1 LEASHQKQIAL
12 WLFIC
17 CFMVAGM
24 VVIGGL
30 TRLTG
35 SGLSM
40 VNWSPILGWFPPMS
54 QEEWQTVFAHY
65 QKSPEFMAVNF
76 DMDVEGFKGIFW
88 LEFIHRLFGRTIGL
102 VFLFPFLYFLFR
114 KRIASNLKPKL
125 VFMFIL
131 GGLQG
136 GMGWYM
142 VKSGLVDDPHVSQYR
157 LTAHLG
163 LAVLIYAYMMWVGLG
178 LYNSQNSGATTQ
190 PPGLSAISTTV
201 TYLILLTLLSGG
213 FVAGLDAGMTYN
225 TFPLMDGDWIP
236 EGYMPMEPA
245 IMSIFEDV
253 ATVQWNHR
261 LLAMLTLLS
270 ITAFGIYALKH
281 DLSDNNK
288 KIVKLLL
295 AMVVIQVLLGIF
307 TLLYL
312 VPVALASLHQTGALF
327 LFTISLVLTHRIK
340 Y

>member
-1 LEASHQKQIAL
+1 
-12 WLFIC
+12 
-17 CFMVAGM
+17 MVAGM

-40 VNWSPILGWFPPMS
+40 VTWSPILGWFPPMN
-54 QEEWQTVFAHY
+54 QEEWLTVFSHY

-114 KRIASNLKPKL
+114 KQIASNLKPKL

-142 VKSGLVDDPHVSQYR
+142 VKSGLIDDPRVSQYR

-163 LAVLIYAYMMWVGLG
+163 LAILIYAYMLWVGLG
-178 LYNSQNSGATTQ
+178 LYNNSKNSSASYKY
-190 PPGLSAISTTV
+190 PGLSIVSTSL
-201 TYLILLTLLSGG
+201 TYLILITLLSGG
-213 FVAGLDAGMTYN
+213 FVAGLDAGLTYN
-225 TFPLMDGDWIP
+225 TFPLMDGEWIP

-245 IMSIFEDV
+245 ILSMFEDV

-261 LLAMLTLLS
+261 LLAMITLLS
-270 ITAFGIYALKH
+270 VIGFGFYALKLE
-281 DLSDNNK
+281 LSNNI
-288 KIVKLLL
+288 KIIIKLLL
-295 AMVVIQVLLGIF
+295 AMVVVQVLLGIF
-307 TLLYL
+307 TLLL
-312 VPVALASLHQTGALF
+312 TVPIALASIHQTGALV

>member
-1 LEASHQKQIAL
+1 
-12 WLFIC
+12 
-17 CFMVAGM
+17 MVAGM

-40 VNWSPILGWFPPMS
+40 VNWAPFLGWLPPMS
-54 QEEWQTVFAHY
+54 PQEWQDVFSHY

-102 VFLFPFLYFLFR
+102 VFLFPFLYFLYQ
-114 KRIASNLKPKL
+114 KRIAGNLKPKL

-142 VKSGLVDDPHVSQYR
+142 VKSGLVDDPRVSQYR

-163 LAVLIYAYMMWVGLG
+163 LAVLIYAYMMWVALG
-178 LYNSQNSGATTQ
+178 LYFNSEQNSQPNRQ
-190 PPGLSAISTTV
+190 FLNLSTLSTSL

-213 FVAGLDAGMTYN
+213 FVAGLDAGMIYN

-236 EGYMPMEPA
+236 DGYMPMEPA
-245 IMSIFEDV
+245 ILSIFEDV
-253 ATVQWNHR
+253 TTVQWNHR
-261 LLAMLTLLS
+261 LLAMMTLFS
-270 ITAFGIYALKH
+270 VTGFGLYALRLE
-281 DLSDNNK
+281 LSDGVK
-288 KIVKLLL
+288 TVIKLLL
-295 AMVVIQVLLGIF
+295 GMVVIQVLLGIF
-307 TLLYL
+307 TLIYV
-312 VPVALASLHQTGALF
+312 VPIALASLHQTGALI
-327 LFTISLVLTHRIK
+327 LFTISLILTHRIK
-340 Y
+340 C

>member
-1 LEASHQKQIAL
+1 
-12 WLFIC
+12 
-17 CFMVAGM
+17 MVAGM

-40 VNWSPILGWFPPMS
+40 VTWAPVLGWFPPMS
-54 QEEWQTVFAHY
+54 QEEWQTVFSYY

-102 VFLFPFLYFLFR
+102 VFLFPFLYFLLR
-114 KRIASNLKPKL
+114 KRIAGNLKPKL
-125 VFMFIL
+125 LLMFIL

-136 GMGWYM
+136 VMGWYM
-142 VKSGLVDDPHVSQYR
+142 VKSGLVDDPRVSQYR

-163 LAVLIYAYMMWVGLG
+163 LAVLIYTYMLWVGLG
-178 LYNSQNSGATTQ
+178 LYNNSQNSSATIKF
-190 PPGLSAISTTV
+190 PRLSAVSTSV
-201 TYLILLTLLSGG
+201 ACLVLLTLLSGG
-213 FVAGLDAGMTYN
+213 FVAGLDAGLAFN

-236 EGYMPMEPA
+236 DGYMPTEPA
-245 IMSIFEDV
+245 IISIFEDV

-261 LLAMLTLLS
+261 LLAMITLLS
-270 ITAFGIYALKH
+270 VSAFGVYALKFE
-281 DLSDNNK
+281 LSNK
-288 KIVKLLL
+288 IKIAVKLLL

-307 TLLYL
+307 TLLNS
-312 VPVALASLHQTGALF
+312 VPVALASLHQTGALI
-327 LFTISLVLTHRIK
+327 LFTISLIITHWTK
-340 Y
+340 H